1 MYPAFK
7 NRAKK
12 PKTEL
17 AMENGMSPRLES
29 GVLPNHVPAVWVS
42 AGHHQPHWLFTLLH
56 FSWPQFPLFSSVV

>member
-17 AMENGMSPRLES
+17 AVENGMSPCLES
-29 GVLPNHVPAVWVS
+29 GVLPHHVAAAWVS
-42 AGHHQPHWLFTLLH
+42 AGHHQPHWLFPSLH
-56 FSWPQFPLFSSVV
+56 FSRP